1 MPRMYPATVRRQIVA
16 RLRSGEAVAA
26 VAAETGI
33 AQATLFRWKRQAL
46 IDSGVI
52 EGTPSVEADEL
63 AAAHKRIA
71 ALEAELA
78 LTRDACELFD
88 TEAVVPPKRRRA
100 IADGLIA
107 RGHSARSAC
116 RITGLARSLLQYHR
130 RRPVPDRQI
139 RRLIVADTI
148 TEIHQRSRGTYGRR
162 RVRAALLA
170 DYDMN
175 VNLKLVNSIMTESGL
190 CGLPRPGRRIPSLIR
205 VNTPADLVN
214 RHFTATRP
222 NELWCTDITEHPARD
237 GKVYCCAIL
246 DCFSR
251 MIVARTFST
260 TADTALVNNAV
271 NMAVAN
277 RNRRGQRFCT
287 PTTELNSRRGVSA
300 RTCNAGACWPRSA
313 PSATVTTT
321 PPWSRSGP
329 GSRSNYSTR
338 ANGRPPWNWPR
349 PWPTTSTT
357 STTSNAVTATSVT
370 SAPQSSKRSGRPPIQ
385 SLSSHNHGSKRRGQI
400 NDERES
406 FIGGYKRAA

>member
-1 MPRMYPATVRRQIVA
+1 MPRMYSATVRRQIVS
-16 RLRSGEAVAA
+16 RLRSGEPVAA

-33 AQATLFRWKRQAL
+33 CQATLFRWNRQAL
-46 IDSGVI
+46 IDAGVI

-71 ALEAELA
+71 QLEAELA

-88 TEAVVPPKRRRA
+88 EQAVVPPKRRRA
-100 IADGLIA
+100 IAEGLIA

-116 RITGLARSLLQYHR
+116 RITGLARSLLQYYGR
-130 RRPVPDRQI
+130 RTVPDRQI

-170 DYDMN
+170 DFDMN
-175 VNLKLVNSIMTESGL
+175 VNLKLVDSIMTENGL
-190 CGLPRPGRRIPSLIR
+190 YGLPRPGRRLPNLIR
-205 VNTPADLVN
+205 VATPADLVN
-214 RHFTATRP
+214 RQFTATRP

-277 RNRRGQRFCT
+277 RNRRGATILHADHGTQFTSWSFGENIRHWGLLASFGTVGDCFDNAAMESFWARLQVELLNT
-287 PTTELNSRRGVSA
+287 RKWATTLELAAAMADYIDNFYNTERRHSYLGKISPTEFETL
-300 RTCNAGACWPRSA
+300 W
-313 PSATVTTT
+313 
-321 PPWSRSGP
+321 
-329 GSRSNYSTR
+329 
-338 ANGRPPWNWPR
+338 
-349 PWPTTSTT
+349 TSTYP
-357 STTSNAVTATSVT
+357 V
-370 SAPQSSKRSGRPPIQ
+370 PQ
-385 SLSSHNHGSKRRGQI
+385 L
-400 NDERES
+400 
-406 FIGGYKRAA
+406 A